1 MTWPVSAISSG
12 ISGIISGVGGII
24 DDLVTTDE
32 ERLQI
37 ALKDR
42 QIEAGLMQGQAQI
55 NATEAEHSSIFVA
68 GWRPFIGWVGGF
80 GLLYQFVVY
89 PLLTWAWS
97 FFVAQGW
104 IPAEIASPPVLDFAE
119 LMPLILGML
128 GVGTMRSYDKAKGTD
143 TRKVK

>member
-1 MTWPVSAISSG
+1 MWPISAISSG

-32 ERLQI
+32 ERLKI
-37 ALKDR
+37 ALQDR
-42 QIEAGLMQGQAQI
+42 QIEAGLMREQTKTNQA
-55 NATEAEHSSIFVA
+55 EARHSSIFVA

-89 PLLTWAWS
+89 PLLTWGWS

-104 IPAEIASPPVLDFAE
+104 IPRGMAVPPVLDFAE

-143 TRKVK
+143 TRRMK

>member
-1 MTWPVSAISSG
+1 MWPISAISSG

-32 ERLQI
+32 ERLKI
-37 ALKDR
+37 ALQDR
-42 QIEAGLMQGQAQI
+42 QIEAGLMREQTKTNQA
-55 NATEAEHSSIFVA
+55 EARHSSIFVA

-89 PLLTWAWS
+89 PLLTWGWS

-104 IPAEIASPPVLDFAE
+104 IPQGMTAPPVLDFAE

-143 TRKVK
+143 TRRMK

>member
-1 MTWPVSAISSG
+1 MNWIADG
-12 ISGIISGVGGII
+12 ISGIINGVGGII

-42 QIEAGLMQGQAQI
+42 QIEAGLMQGQAAI
-55 NATEAEHSSIFVA
+55 NKAEAGHASIFVA

-89 PLLTWAWS
+89 PLLTWGWA

-104 IPAEIASPPVLDFAE
+104 IPDSMSAPPVLDFGE

-128 GVGTMRSYDKAKGTD
+128 GVGTMRSYDKAKGTA
-143 TRKVK
+143 TTKVRR

>member
-1 MTWPVSAISSG
+1 MNWISSG

-42 QIEAGLMQGQAQI
+42 QIEATLMQGQAQV
-55 NATEAEHSSIFVA
+55 NATEAEHASIFVA

-89 PLLTWAWS
+89 PLLVWAWS
-97 FFVAQGW
+97 FFAAQGW
-104 IPAEIASPPVLDFAE
+104 IPAGIASPPVLDFAE

-128 GVGTMRSYDKAKGTD
+128 GVGTMRSYDKTKGTD
-143 TRKVK
+143 TRKVKK